1 MASTTI
7 ARRGF
12 AGLYFLLIDGLA
24 EAGERR
30 ASLDAFTGAFPAG
43 LRMEFSSNRCV
54 KPNILLG
61 ANLLFRKK
69 PICLLA
75 FSSVKELLLIHFYNP
90 PVYSIAVP
98 SVRPELLE

>member
-12 AGLYFLLIDGLA
+12 AGLYFLSIDGLA

-43 LRMEFSSNRCV
+43 LRMEVSSNICV
-54 KPNILLG
+54 KDT
-61 ANLLFRKK
+61 ANRKPSLPK
-69 PICLLA
+69 KAICLLA
-75 FSSVKELLLIHFYNP
+75 FSSVKELLLIHF
-90 PVYSIAVP
+90 
-98 SVRPELLE
+98 